1 MPDNIWERML
11 DFFAKQFKAQRKF
24 QVDIGGERKNK
35 SYSKERE
42 KPKSKSKSKKISV
55 SMDKVKEI

>member
-1 MPDNIWERML
+1 ML